1 MINTTYPSQYMAL
14 WLKASHPSSPSS
26 CATNNS
32 KAEGYSVVQI
42 NNLPTVTSAI
52 SVISSWIGTTLAGIV
67 PSWIIFGIATGAA
80 IFGTV
85 CLTIWNIPTALK

>member
-42 NNLPTVTSAI
+42 NNIPTVTSAI
-52 SVISSWIGTTLAGIV
+52 SVMAPPLPALSHLGLFSASQLALLSS
-67 PSWIIFGIATGAA
+67 
-80 IFGTV
+80 
-85 CLTIWNIPTALK
+85 ALSA